1 VHTNPILI
9 TFCSILYYKNLRNH
23 IDNYKLER
31 QFIKNN
37 YNYNQNEFSL
47 RVKKFDG
54 KSSLIKSNNDNNDQ
68 SSFKKK
74 YNQFIVNK
82 WHVLIFIHNN
92 KSLLRYRA
100 HNIRKKQ
107 IVEKIGF
114 IQKIKSACTKCP
126 CCKNKN
132 LA

>member
-1 VHTNPILI
+1 MHTNPILI

-47 RVKKFDG
+47 RVATFDG
-54 KSSLIKSNNDNNDQ
+54 KSGLIKSNTNDQ
-68 SSFKKK
+68 SIKKK

-82 WHVLIFIHNN
+82 WHVLVFIHNN
-92 KSLLRYRA
+92 KSLLKYRA
-100 HNIRKKQ
+100 HNIRK
-107 IVEKIGF
+107 I
-114 IQKIKSACTKCP
+114 
-126 CCKNKN
+126 
-132 LA
+132 L